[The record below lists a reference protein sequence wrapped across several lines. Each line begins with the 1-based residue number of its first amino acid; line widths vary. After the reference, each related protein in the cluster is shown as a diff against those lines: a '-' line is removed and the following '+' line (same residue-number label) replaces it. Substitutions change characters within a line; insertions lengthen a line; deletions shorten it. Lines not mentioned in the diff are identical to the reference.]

1 MSNLFNTTEQD
12 NSNIANLKVKDWR
25 MTHLYKIVNK
35 NSDLVTF
42 VPNTSQRHFLSN
54 RHTRNVILKSRRL
67 GFTTFSTV
75 DMLDNTLFTQNFNSL
90 FISYDDPSAKKVFDE
105 IAMLAWGHFPLKNMY
120 QVDLSNANMLKL
132 NFGNDTYSGIE
143 IKSSGRGGR
152 YNQIHISEFGKICAK
167 YPQKAQ
173 EIISGTIPS
182 LTPSGTLTIESTAEG
197 EGGFFHDMFWDAWD
211 KTSSN
216 IQLKAHEYK
225 AHFYNWQWD
234 LEEIGLIKLPDA
246 QIPKDFLDYQRE
258 HNEKAKKFPSSYRTI
273 TDLELTFWF
282 YKFIQLGR
290 KWSLLLQEYPT
301 TPEEAFVS
309 SGSKMFDAMQLEKQK
324 EFEQDPNVIGDWR
337 FYEDPRPNHN
347 YVIGADPSEGVGG
360 DHSAA
365 VIIDFTSSLKKPKV
379 VATYANNK
387 IPPDLFAYEIKN
399 QGTAYNYAL
408 AMVERN
414 NTGHATLTQLKQ
426 IYPVECIYKEEN
438 ESRED
443 NVQTERLGWHTNLIT
458 KPKMFYELST
468 AFNEVLIEVPD
479 KSLVHE
485 ARVYDRNELGKTK
498 ADPDATNH
506 FDKLTALAI
515 AFQGRTQIKFL
526 STDVVVSNPRS
537 GGTASNPYSWI

>member
-1 MSNLFNTTEQD
+1 
-12 NSNIANLKVKDWR
+12 
-25 MTHLYKIVNK
+25 
-35 NSDLVTF
+35 
-42 VPNTSQRHFLSN
+42 
-54 RHTRNVILKSRRL
+54 
-67 GFTTFSTV
+67 
-75 DMLDNTLFTQNFNSL
+75 
-90 FISYDDPSAKKVFDE
+90 
-105 IAMLAWGHFPLKNMY
+105 
-120 QVDLSNANMLKL
+120 
-132 NFGNDTYSGIE
+132 
-143 IKSSGRGGR
+143 
-152 YNQIHISEFGKICAK
+152 
-167 YPQKAQ
+167 
-173 EIISGTIPS
+173 
-182 LTPSGTLTIESTAEG
+182 
-197 EGGFFHDMFWDAWD
+197 
-211 KTSSN
+211 
-216 IQLKAHEYK
+216 
-225 AHFYNWQWD
+225 
-234 LEEIGLIKLPDA
+234 
-246 QIPKDFLDYQRE
+246 
-258 HNEKAKKFPSSYRTI
+258 
-273 TDLELTFWF
+273 
-282 YKFIQLGR
+282 
-290 KWSLLLQEYPT
+290 LLLQEYPT